1 MQYQDQIDVEE
12 DLEYAEKG
20 KMPPDMLSR
29 MRSARQYRSTM
40 VPMWDAAFEFLR
52 GNQRI
57 VGDPVSSRIGSLLG
71 SERVRA
77 ISNRLLPIYRST
89 VASLAAQFPRF
100 VVTSSSPSYDDTIKR
115 IACNQCLSAW
125 WRLNRME
132 HKWRNVVQWL
142 SPGGN
147 AALWTYYD
155 PVEEKVCTEVIG
167 CYDVVWEAEALSM
180 DEADWCG
187 IRRIM
192 TRRDAIERWPD
203 HEEFLKEMPSTHTAE
218 GYEREYLPHDRLEL
232 WWIYFKDGRCGVWTG
247 AGGDART
254 KSKSQWLEQSRTPEN
269 IFPIAFMRWT
279 PIADRLYGMS
289 QLFPLLDMQVQYNLY
304 RNFMLESAKLMAN
317 PIWMI
322 PKQANVNMNQIT
334 NRPGQAVFYNGNA
347 VAPSRLPGP
356 ALSSDV
362 YNVQNRQLME
372 MEDVGGIHNISMGK
386 RAPGVTANVSMQ
398 TLIQQDSMGLAVTMH
413 EMSRAM
419 EESATHA
426 LVMWKAYM
434 PKKKSI
440 AILDPTFGITV
451 TKELDKT
458 NLIDAPE
465 IEIEAGSMFA
475 MNAKERDT
483 QVLQLAQL
491 GVIPPQDVIKHL
503 SFTLD
508 KKEELEKMQML
519 SHAQDLLEAVLRG
532 HTIQIVEEPAIM
544 MAIRNVFGEFIRSPM
559 YYDKKPEAVLA
570 AQQGDLD
577 AQNALQA
584 LDNVWTIY
592 QQVATQM
599 QQAMQPQGGPTGS
612 LPNPA
617 GPGGGGPAPT
627 GPDAR
632 PVLNDPMNP
641 TAAAPE
647 SKGTPGRMGLP

>member
-12 DLEYAEKG
+12 DLEYAKKR

-29 MRSARQYRSTM
+29 MQAARQYRSSL
-40 VPMWDAAFEFLR
+40 VPMWDASFEFLR

-57 VGDPVSSRIGSLLG
+57 SSGPTGGRIGSLLG
-71 SERVRA
+71 SERTRA

-100 VVTSSSPSYDDTIKR
+100 AVNSSSPSYDDMIKR
-115 IACNQCLSAW
+115 IACDQCLNAW
-125 WRLNRME
+125 WRINRME

-155 PVEEKVCTEVIG
+155 SVEEKVCTEVVG
-167 CYDVVWEAEALSM
+167 CYDIIWEAEAIST
-180 DEADWCG
+180 DEADWCAV
-187 IRRIM
+187 RRIM
-192 TRRDAIERWPD
+192 TRKDAIEYWPD
-203 HEEFLKEMPSTHTAE
+203 HKEFLKDLPSTSTIDDN
-218 GYEREYLPHDRLEL
+218 ERDCLPHDRLEL
-232 WWIYFKDGRCGVWTG
+232 WWVYFKDGRCGVWTG
-247 AGGDART
+247 AGGNART
-254 KSKSQWLEQSRTPEN
+254 ESKSQWIEQSETPES
-269 IFPIAFMRWT
+269 IFPVAFMRWT
-279 PIADRLYGMS
+279 PVADRLYGMS

-304 RNFMLESAKLMAN
+304 RNFMLESVKLMTN

-334 NRPGQAVFYNGNA
+334 NRPGQAVFYNGNSL
-347 VAPSRLPGP
+347 APSRLPGP
-356 ALSSDV
+356 SLNSDV
-362 YNVQNRQLME
+362 YEVQNRQLME

-419 EESATHA
+419 EESAVHA

-434 PKKKSI
+434 PKKKSV
-440 AILDPTFGITV
+440 AILDPTFGVTV

-465 IEIEAGSMFA
+465 IEVEAGSLFA
-475 MNAKERDT
+475 MNAKERDA
-483 QVLQLAQL
+483 QVMQLAQL
-491 GVIPPQDVIKHL
+491 GVIPPQDVLKHL

-508 KKEELEKMQML
+508 EKAELEKMQML
-519 SHAQDLLEAVLRG
+519 SHAQDLLEAILSG

-544 MAIRNVFGEFIRSPM
+544 VAIRNVFGEFIRSPA
-559 YYDKKPEAVLA
+559 YYDKKPEATMA
-570 AQQGDLD
+570 AQQGDVD
-577 AQNALQA
+577 AQNALQTFE
-584 LDNVWTIY
+584 NVWSVY
-592 QQVATQM
+592 QQVATQLS
-599 QQAMQPQGGPTGS
+599 QQAQPQGGPTGS
-612 LPNPA
+612 LPNPD
-617 GPGGGGPAPT
+617 GPGAGGPAPT

-641 TAAAPE
+641 TGSASE
-647 SKGTPGRMGLP
+647 SKGTPGRLGLP